1 MKKLAQTFL
10 QKGEYNM
17 PDMLVKL
24 YELPYDKTLFDN
36 LEKENISVRRAKAPE
51 KNYVVGWIQEKF
63 GDYWAS
69 ESDIA
74 FSRSPISCFIAI
86 DTAKNQIVGFA
97 CYDTTCKDFFGPMG
111 VDENYRG
118 KDIGKALLLIS
129 LKGMWD
135 IGYAY
140 AIIGSAGPV
149 KFYEKVVNAI
159 PIENSVPGIY
169 KGIFRKNNP

>member
-1 MKKLAQTFL
+1 
-10 QKGEYNM
+10 
-17 PDMLVKL
+17 
-24 YELPYDKTLFDN
+24 
-36 LEKENISVRRAKAPE
+36 
-51 KNYVVGWIQEKF
+51 
-63 GDYWAS
+63 
-69 ESDIA
+69 
-74 FSRSPISCFIAI
+74 
-86 DTAKNQIVGFA
+86 
-97 CYDTTCKDFFGPMG
+97 MG